1 MSRTHTTFRWEW
13 ELSDSFCANVRHFF
27 TREGTATRRVLES
40 TCSDGRADLV
50 CARFVTN
57 ARLAFL
63 RHRADLLVRPLPS
76 RILASLS
83 SDVPR
88 TYEELLTATGVTS
101 PTLRR
106 TMEVLADAK
115 LVIPDD
121 DRYHLAQ
128 QARLPEVEIDSFE
141 FKLSNWRRA
150 LYQAT
155 RYRCFSHRVYV
166 VLPPE
171 AIPAARSS
179 KGAFEKLNVGML
191 LHDEDGYSEQIVRP
205 KKKAPASRQRVYMAV
220 GQILGGKPAQQTM
233 AG

>member
-13 ELSDSFCANVRHFF
+13 ELSDSFCDNVRDFF
-27 TREGTATRRVLES
+27 AGESSRSVLES

-50 CARFVTN
+50 CARFGPDAPIV
-57 ARLAFL
+57 FL
-63 RHRADLLVRPLPS
+63 RRRADILARPLPS

-83 SDVPR
+83 TDIA
-88 TYEELLTATGVTS
+88 TTQDQLLSAAGVTL

-106 TMEVLADAK
+106 TLGELTDAK
-115 LVIPDD
+115 LVVAEGDA
-121 DRYHLAQ
+121 YCLAA
-128 QARLPEVEIDSFE
+128 QARIPEVEIDSFE

-171 AIPAARSS
+171 AIPSAASA
-179 KGAFEKLNVGML
+179 KAAFEKVNVGML
-191 LHDEDGYSEQIVRP
+191 LHDEDGYSEQIVQP
-205 KKKAPASRQRVYMAV
+205 KRRTPASRQRVYMAV
-220 GQILGGKPAQQTM
+220 GQVLGRLKVQRAT